1 MKDYRQK
8 LDNSYL
14 ANLVFLALDPFNLYN
29 AYFSE
34 EGINI

>member
-14 ANLVFLALDPFNLYN
+14 ANLVVLALDPLTYTMHIF
-29 AYFSE
+29 
-34 EGINI
+34 